1 MKFFSEYTNITIKI
15 YKKKDFLNSTIQSL
29 LFITGG
35 DHHRYYLGDSC
46 PKPSNGSCGIFSF
59 LIKVYKLKPVGLQN
73 QENFKENFDAS
84 IGSKT
89 IIFSEVNTQQVLE
102 LKKYVI

>member
-1 MKFFSEYTNITIKI
+1 MTRNAIKL
-15 YKKKDFLNSTIQSL
+15 FNSQIL
-29 LFITGG
+29 LYNVQNFIIL
-35 DHHRYYLGDSC
+35 YY
-46 PKPSNGSCGIFSF
+46 PKPSNGFCGIFSF

-73 QENFKENFDAS
+73 QENFRKNFDAS